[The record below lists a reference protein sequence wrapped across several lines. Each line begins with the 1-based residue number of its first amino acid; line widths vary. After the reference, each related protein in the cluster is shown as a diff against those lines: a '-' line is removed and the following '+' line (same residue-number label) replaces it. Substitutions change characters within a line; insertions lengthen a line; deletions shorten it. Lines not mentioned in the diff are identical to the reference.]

1 MTRTCN
7 VSIYVTRSKSLYSPI
22 LPPSLL
28 SLFLSPLF
36 FHPPSIGPRLLSQYR
51 VCVYKLSGPRIHINH
66 GCWSCAFH
74 DAPHACIHPSSF
86 LFIRPL
92 SPSTPGFANFFLPSP
107 PPPVFPPPE
116 SPIRK
121 GKGKVSTTLP
131 LPSCP
136 VTNSPGIKY
145 IPVVQRPNSRSSS
158 SSSSSS
164 SSLPPPPSAGSMSYD
179 LRGPSY
185 FRAIP
190 SLLVS
195 PYFVSP
201 SFAAFY
207 P

>member
-1 MTRTCN
+1 MTGTCN

-22 LPPSLL
+22 RLPPSFPPSFSL
-28 SLFLSPLF
+28 SF
-36 FHPPSIGPRLLSQYR
+36 FHPPSIGRLLSQYR

-92 SPSTPGFANFFLPSP
+92 SLPPHSSRFRQFLPPLSP
-107 PPPVFPPPE
+107 FFHRPKRKRE
-116 SPIRK
+116 SLDHP
-121 GKGKVSTTLP
+121 THP

-158 SSSSSS
+158 SS
-164 SSLPPPPSAGSMSYD
+164 LPPPPLPARWVMIFVDPVISARY
-179 LRGPSY
+179 LP
-185 FRAIP
+185 P

-201 SFAAFY
+201 SFSAFY
-207 P
+207 PSYP